1 MLAYVSSVRSWL
13 QGLTTQSEGRA
24 LLQWSRISPQDV
36 PGQGAGGGAGR
47 CQGDCGWEVGLGQ
60 EFFKSVHLALMVSTE
75 QTILHGVLTW
85 LCFYYVSM
93 ISTPKKPIFLCFW
106 LIVTA
111 L

>member
-1 MLAYVSSVRSWL
+1 MRGGHSYS
-13 QGLTTQSEGRA
+13 
-24 LLQWSRISPQDV
+24 
-36 PGQGAGGGAGR
+36 GAESFPRMYLDREPGGAGR

-106 LIVTA
+106 LIVIA

>member
-1 MLAYVSSVRSWL
+1 MRGGHAYS
-13 QGLTTQSEGRA
+13 
-24 LLQWSRISPQDV
+24 
-36 PGQGAGGGAGR
+36 GAESFPRMYPDRVGGGAGR
-47 CQGDCGWEVGLGQ
+47 CQGECGWEVGLGQ

-93 ISTPKKPIFLCFW
+93 ISTLKKPIFLCFW
-106 LIVTA
+106 LIVIA